1 MNFPFYIAKRYLFSK
16 KKHNAINIISG
27 VSVCGVALATM
38 ALVCTLSVFN
48 GFRDMVATFFTA
60 FDPELKITVNEG
72 KVFNPTDAHYKELKK
87 MADVKVCTL
96 TLEENAMVQ
105 YKDRQ
110 TMAVIKGVQE
120 NFEKLTSIDSILI
133 GNGLFMLH
141 DTIADYGIM
150 GVELV
155 STLGCGV
162 QFLDPLQIY
171 VPKRDAPVDLV
182 NPSSSFNMEYL
193 YSPGVVFAV
202 KQRKYDSQYI
212 ITSLAFARHL
222 LNYNNEVSAIELK
235 LMPNSDVESVK
246 AKIEKLV
253 GPKYSVKNRY
263 EQQEDVFQIMK
274 IEKFI
279 SYLFLTF
286 ILMIACFNV
295 IGSLS
300 MLILDKKDDVS
311 TLRSLGANDKVI
323 SRIFLFEG
331 RLISVIGAVFGIL
344 LGLLLC
350 YLQQKYGLI
359 QLGNGGDNFIVK
371 AYPVSVHPM
380 DIVVI
385 FFTVI
390 IVGFLSVWYPVRY
403 LSKKMLKQKL

>member
-87 MADVKVCTL
+87 MVDVKVCTL

-162 QFLDPLQIY
+162 QFLDPLQVY

-182 NPSSSFNMEYL
+182 NPSNSFNMEYL

-246 AKIEKLV
+246 AKIEKLL
-253 GPKYSVKNRY
+253 GSRFNVKNRY

-344 LGLLLC
+344 LGLVLC

-371 AYPVSVHPM
+371 AYPVSVHAM

-403 LSKKMLKQKL
+403 LSKKMLKQKV

>member
-48 GFRDMVATFFTA
+48 GFQDMVATFFTS

-72 KVFNPTDAHYKELKK
+72 KVFNPTDAHYQELKK
-87 MADVKVCTL
+87 MVEVKVCTQ

-141 DTIADYGIM
+141 DTIADYGVM

-162 QFLDPLQIY
+162 QFLDPLQVY
-171 VPKRDAPVDLV
+171 VPKRDAEVDLV
-182 NPSSSFNMEYL
+182 NPSNSFNMEYL

-212 ITSLAFARHL
+212 ITSLAFARKL
-222 LNYNNEVSAIELK
+222 LNYTNQVSAIELK
-235 LMPNSDVESVK
+235 LMPNADIDK
-246 AKIEKLV
+246 AKEKIQKLI
-253 GPKYSVKNRY
+253 GPRFQVKNRY

-300 MLILDKKDDVS
+300 MLILDKKDDVD

-331 RLISVIGAVFGIL
+331 RLISVFGAVLGIV

-350 YLQQKYGLI
+350 FLQQKYGLI

-371 AYPVSVHPM
+371 AYPVSVHAW
-380 DIVVI
+380 DIVAV

-403 LSKKMLKQKL
+403 LSRKMLK

>member
-16 KKHNAINIISG
+16 KKHNAINIISAI
-27 VSVCGVALATM
+27 SVCGVALATM

-48 GFRDMVATFFTA
+48 GFRDMVATFFTT

-72 KVFNPTDAHYKELKK
+72 KVFNPADAHYKELKQ
-87 MADVKVCTL
+87 MAEVQVCTQ

-110 TMAVIKGVQE
+110 TMAIIKGVQD

-133 GNGLFMLH
+133 GNGLFILH
-141 DTIADYGIM
+141 DTIADYGVM

-155 STLGCGV
+155 ADLGCGI
-162 QFLDPLQIY
+162 QFLDPLQVY
-171 VPKRDAPVDLV
+171 VPKRDTPVDLV
-182 NPSSSFNMEYL
+182 NPSNSFNMEYL
-193 YSPGVVFAV
+193 YSPGVVFSV

-212 ITSLAFARHL
+212 ITSLKFARRL
-222 LNYNNEVSAIELK
+222 LNYTDEVSALELK
-235 LMPNSDVESVK
+235 LTSNANIDK
-246 AKIEKLV
+246 AKEKIQKLI
-253 GPKYSVKNRY
+253 GPRFQVKNRY

-295 IGSLS
+295 TGSLS
-300 MLILDKKDDVS
+300 MLILDKKDDVE
-311 TLRSLGANDKVI
+311 TLRSMGANDKTI
-323 SRIFLFEG
+323 SRLSLFEG
-331 RLISVIGAVFGIL
+331 RLISVFGAVLGIA

-350 YLQQKYGLI
+350 YLQVEYGLI

-371 AYPVSVHPM
+371 AYPVSVHAW
-380 DIVVI
+380 DIVGI

-390 IVGFLSVWYPVRY
+390 VVGFLSVWYPVRY
-403 LSKKMLKQKL
+403 LS

>member
-27 VSVCGVALATM
+27 ISVCGVALATM

-48 GFRDMVATFFTA
+48 GFQDMVATFFTS
-60 FDPELKITVNEG
+60 FDPELKITIKEG
-72 KVFNPTDAHYKELKK
+72 KVFKPSEAHYKELKQL
-87 MADVKVCTL
+87 AEVQVCTQ

-110 TMAVIKGVQE
+110 TMAIIKGVQE

-141 DTIADYGIM
+141 DTIADYGVM

-155 STLGCGV
+155 ADLGCGI
-162 QFLDPLQIY
+162 QFLDPLQVY
-171 VPKRDAPVDLV
+171 VPKRDTPVDLV
-182 NPSSSFNMEYL
+182 NPSNSFNMEYL
-193 YSPGVVFAV
+193 YSPGVVFSV

-212 ITSLAFARHL
+212 ITSLKFARRL
-222 LNYNNEVSAIELK
+222 LNYTDEVSAIELK
-235 LMPNSDVESVK
+235 LTKTADVERTK

-253 GPKYSVKNRY
+253 GSHFTVKNRY

-300 MLILDKKDDVS
+300 MLILDKKDDVD
-311 TLRSLGANDKVI
+311 TLRSLGANDKMI

-331 RLISVIGAVFGIL
+331 RLISVIGAVLGIV
-344 LGLLLC
+344 LGLTLC

-359 QLGNGGDNFIVK
+359 QLGNGGANFVVN
-371 AYPVSVHPM
+371 AYPVSVHAL
-380 DIVVI
+380 DIVLV

-390 IVGFLSVWYPVRY
+390 IIGFLSVWYPVRY
-403 LSKKMLKQKL
+403 LSRKM

>member
-162 QFLDPLQIY
+162 QFLDPLQVY

-300 MLILDKKDDVS
+300 MLILDKKDDVA

-371 AYPVSVHPM
+371 AYPVSVHAM

-403 LSKKMLKQKL
+403 LSKKMLKQKV

>member
-162 QFLDPLQIY
+162 QFLDPLQVY

-182 NPSSSFNMEYL
+182 NPSNSFNMEYL

-246 AKIEKLV
+246 AKIEKLL
-253 GPKYSVKNRY
+253 GSKYNVKNRY

-344 LGLLLC
+344 LGLVLC

-371 AYPVSVHPM
+371 AYPVSVHAM

-403 LSKKMLKQKL
+403 LSKKMLKQKV